1 MEAIGSFQVVSRVIQ
16 IRHVRSQEKHWDW
29 ANKELI
35 LLKTVGFLDPVQQL
49 SVLRTSNQQVWSMH
63 LASCPRNVSTTN
75 PRKVIL

>member
-35 LLKTVGFLDPVQQL
+35 LLKTVGFLDPV
-49 SVLRTSNQQVWSMH
+49 
-63 LASCPRNVSTTN
+63 
-75 PRKVIL
+75 

>member
-63 LASCPRNVSTTN
+63 QL
-75 PRKVIL
+75 PRKLS